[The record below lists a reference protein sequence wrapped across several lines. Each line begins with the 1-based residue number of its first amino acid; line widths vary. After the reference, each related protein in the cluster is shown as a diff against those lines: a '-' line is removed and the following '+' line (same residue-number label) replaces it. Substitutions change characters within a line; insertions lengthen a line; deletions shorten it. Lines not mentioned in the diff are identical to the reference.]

1 MTSLIDLEKAG
12 KIEKTGATIKLPT
25 RLNNLGT
32 ENMDVYRIPLKYLYY
47 NDKNGR
53 ISTAIAGYHDEL
65 NPVNDTVD
73 PAYNDFVAKLIE
85 QNNPAALK
93 RTQKS
98 IQESGQRICGYVL
111 EVGRIVDGNRRYTA
125 LRNLQNATGKTY
137 YFEAVILPFS
147 YDNQTDRSKIKKLEL
162 AIQMGVEK
170 REDYDPV
177 DLAVDIYQTT
187 TGDDAMMTL
196 ADYVNVANMKKKEA
210 ERYYQGA
217 VYMREFLKFIGA
229 DENNYNLIKE
239 NQIWSPFYEMGKSLT
254 NNFGDDADSQVQKN
268 ETMHSYFGLI
278 LHDLHVGVS
287 GTPARTHMRDFT
299 QNIVKSPNLNEF
311 NDEVSDTVEDLA
323 DTLQESPINNTT
335 DLMTQLTEANDN
347 ISQFGDTYDTYM
359 RDAKNGESVEKFI
372 KSIKDSVKYYEDL
385 NNNGGLAGTLR
396 YGEISNEQLKQLQ
409 TYMRKLDGLCK
420 DLFNK
425 YGNEIR

>member
-1 MTSLIDLEKAG
+1 MTLLTDLKKAG
-12 KIEKTGATIKLPT
+12 KIEKTGATVKLPT
-25 RLNNLGT
+25 KLNNLGT

-53 ISTAIAGYHDEL
+53 ISTAIAGYHGEL
-65 NPVNDTVD
+65 KPANDTID

-98 IQESGQRICGYVL
+98 IQETGQRICGYVL
-111 EVGRIVDGNRRYTA
+111 EDGRIVDGNRRYTA
-125 LRNLQNATGKTY
+125 LRNLQKATGKTY

-196 ADYVNVANMKKKEA
+196 ADYANVANMNKKEA
-210 ERYYQGA
+210 EKYYQGA

-229 DENNYNLIKE
+229 DEDNYNIIKE
-239 NQIWSPFYEMGKSLT
+239 NQIWSPFYEMGKSLA
-254 NNFGDDADSQVQKN
+254 NNFDDDADSQVQKN
-268 ETMHSYFGLI
+268 ETMRSYFGLI

-299 QNIVKSPNLNEF
+299 KNIVKSPNLNEF
-311 NDEVSDTVEDLA
+311 NDEVSDAVEDLA
-323 DTLQESPINNTT
+323 DTLQERPINNTT
-335 DLMTQLTEANDN
+335 DLMTQLTEATDN

-359 RDAKNGESVEKFI
+359 RDAQNGESAEKFI
-372 KSIKDSVKYYEDL
+372 KSIKDSVHYYQEL
-385 NNNGGLAGTLR
+385 NNNGGLAGNLR
-396 YGEISNEQLKQLQ
+396 YGEMNDSQIKELQ
-409 TYMRKLDGLCK
+409 DYMRQLNILSKE
-420 DLFNK
+420 LFNT
-425 YGNEIR
+425 YAEER

>member
-12 KIEKTGATIKLPT
+12 KIEKTGATVKLPT

-111 EVGRIVDGNRRYTA
+111 EDGRIVDGNRRYTA
-125 LRNLQNATGKTY
+125 LRNLQKATGKTY

-239 NQIWSPFYEMGKSLT
+239 NQIWSPFYEMGKSLA
-254 NNFGDDADSQVQKN
+254 NNFGDDDDSQVQKN

-311 NDEVSDTVEDLA
+311 NDEVSDAVEDLA

-347 ISQFGDTYDTYM
+347 ISEFGDTYDTYM

-396 YGEISNEQLKQLQ
+396 YGEISSEQIKELQ
-409 TYMRKLDGLCK
+409 DYMRHLNILSKE
-420 DLFNK
+420 LFNK
-425 YGNEIR
+425 YAEER

>member
-1 MTSLIDLEKAG
+1 
-12 KIEKTGATIKLPT
+12 
-25 RLNNLGT
+25 
-32 ENMDVYRIPLKYLYY
+32 
-47 NDKNGR
+47 
-53 ISTAIAGYHDEL
+53 
-65 NPVNDTVD
+65 
-73 PAYNDFVAKLIE
+73 
-85 QNNPAALK
+85 
-93 RTQKS
+93 
-98 IQESGQRICGYVL
+98 
-111 EVGRIVDGNRRYTA
+111 
-125 LRNLQNATGKTY
+125 
-137 YFEAVILPFS
+137 
-147 YDNQTDRSKIKKLEL
+147 
-162 AIQMGVEK
+162 
-170 REDYDPV
+170 
-177 DLAVDIYQTT
+177 
-187 TGDDAMMTL
+187 
-196 ADYVNVANMKKKEA
+196 
-210 ERYYQGA
+210 
-217 VYMREFLKFIGA
+217 
-229 DENNYNLIKE
+229 
-239 NQIWSPFYEMGKSLT
+239 
-254 NNFGDDADSQVQKN
+254 
-268 ETMHSYFGLI
+268 
-278 LHDLHVGVS
+278 
-287 GTPARTHMRDFT
+287 MRDFT

>member
-12 KIEKTGATIKLPT
+12 KIEKTGATVKLPT
-25 RLNNLGT
+25 MINNLGS

-111 EVGRIVDGNRRYTA
+111 EDGRIVDGNRHYTA
-125 LRNLQNATGKTY
+125 LRNLQKTTGKTY
-137 YFEAVILPFS
+137 YFESVILPFS

-217 VYMREFLKFIGA
+217 VYMRKFLKFIGA

-239 NQIWSPFYEMGKSLT
+239 NHW
-254 NNFGDDADSQVQKN
+254 
-268 ETMHSYFGLI
+268 LI
-278 LHDLHVGVS
+278 ISVMM
-287 GTPARTHMRDFT
+287 TTHRFKRMKPC
-299 QNIVKSPNLNEF
+299 IHI
-311 NDEVSDTVEDLA
+311 LA
-323 DTLQESPINNTT
+323 
-335 DLMTQLTEANDN
+335 
-347 ISQFGDTYDTYM
+347 
-359 RDAKNGESVEKFI
+359 
-372 KSIKDSVKYYEDL
+372 
-385 NNNGGLAGTLR
+385 
-396 YGEISNEQLKQLQ
+396 
-409 TYMRKLDGLCK
+409 
-420 DLFNK
+420 
-425 YGNEIR
+425 

>member
-111 EVGRIVDGNRRYTA
+111 EDGRIVDGNRRYTA
-125 LRNLQNATGKTY
+125 LRNLQKATGKTY

-323 DTLQESPINNTT
+323 DTLQESPIN
-335 DLMTQLTEANDN
+335 LMTQLTEANDN
-347 ISQFGDTYDTYM
+347 ISQFGDTYDTYI

-409 TYMRKLDGLCK
+409 AYMRKLDGLCK